1 MAFFP
6 SVAGNMI
13 VAGRVCSEPG
23 LVVGVGIYWAM
34 GGDFITILLV
44 MGREETG
51 MIFSRFGASGL
62 RWLQSSD

>member
-6 SVAGNMI
+6 PVDGHRRL
-13 VAGRVCSEPG
+13 AGRVCSEPD
-23 LVVGVGIYWAM
+23 LVVGVGIYWAL
-34 GGDFITILLV
+34 GGDFITIVLV
-44 MGREETG
+44 MGRAETG

>member
-6 SVAGNMI
+6 SVAGHMS

-23 LVVGVGIYWAM
+23 LVVGVGIYWAL
-34 GGDFITILLV
+34 GVDFITIVLV
-44 MGREETG
+44 MGRAETG

-62 RWLQSSD
+62 RWLQSGD